1 MKNQVKIPKFVLSTK
16 FQMKRAITFLLFTL
30 FLLSA
35 PVVFSQDRQN
45 TAPKTELSFYPNP
58 ASDGKIYITS
68 TIPTSS
74 KEVEIFDILGKS
86 ILKATIVRE
95 LNVSSISAGV
105 YLIKIKS
112 GETSITRKLV
122 IK

>member
-1 MKNQVKIPKFVLSTK
+1 MKNQVKIPKFVLSIK

-45 TAPKTELSFYPNP
+45 IAPKTELSFYPNP

>member
-1 MKNQVKIPKFVLSTK
+1 MKNQVKILTFVLSIK
-16 FQMKRAITFLLFTL
+16 FKMKRAITHLLFLL

-35 PVVFSQDRQN
+35 PVVFSQDRLN
-45 TAPKTELSFYPNP
+45 NAPKTELSFYPNP
-58 ASDGKIYITS
+58 VSDGKIYITS
-68 TIPTSS
+68 TTATSS

-86 ILKATIVRE
+86 ILKASVVRE
-95 LNVSSISAGV
+95 LNISAISAGV

-112 GETSITRKLV
+112 GDTSITRKLV